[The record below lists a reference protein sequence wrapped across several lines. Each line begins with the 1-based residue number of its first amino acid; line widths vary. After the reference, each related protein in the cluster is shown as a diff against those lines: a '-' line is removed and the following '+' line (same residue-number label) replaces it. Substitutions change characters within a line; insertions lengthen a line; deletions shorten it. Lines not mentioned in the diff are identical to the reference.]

1 MAIQEKSLKVMVN
14 GLLVD
19 GGRKTM
25 RYYDKFDRFDFEQQ
39 IMSCWNITTDL
50 KDLNEGVLES
60 NLSKDQISNALM
72 GIEQLYEL
80 RFNKLFQQFET
91 LVHEYAHTLDR
102 DSDAIDEFNSEQ
114 IRKFHEAQQEL
125 PL

>member
-1 MAIQEKSLKVMVN
+1 
-14 GLLVD
+14 
-19 GGRKTM
+19 M
-25 RYYDKFDRFDFEQQ
+25 RNYDKFDRFDFEQQ

-50 KDLNEGVLES
+50 KDLNEGVIES

-80 RFNKLFQQFET
+80 RFNKLFEQFET
-91 LVHEYAHTLDR
+91 LVREHAQSLDR
-102 DSDAIDEFNSEQ
+102 DYNGETLYDDLE
-114 IRKFHEAQQEL
+114 RQQAL

>member
-1 MAIQEKSLKVMVN
+1 MVN
-14 GLLVD
+14 GLLAD
-19 GGRKTM
+19 GGKKTM
-25 RYYDKFDRFDFEQQ
+25 RNYDKFDRFDFEQQ

-60 NLSKDQISNALM
+60 NLSKDQISNALI

-91 LVHEYAHTLDR
+91 LIQEHAQTLDR
-102 DSDAIDEFNSEQ
+102 DYTGETLYDDLETRQ
-114 IRKFHEAQQEL
+114 KV

>member
-1 MAIQEKSLKVMVN
+1 MVN
-14 GLLVD
+14 GLFAD
-19 GGRKTM
+19 GGKKTM
-25 RYYDKFDRFDFEQQ
+25 RNYDKFDRFDFEQQ
-39 IMSCWNITTDL
+39 IMSCWNVTTDL

-91 LVHEYAHTLDR
+91 LIQEHAQTLDR
-102 DSDAIDEFNSEQ
+102 DYLGKIQE
-114 IRKFHEAQQEL
+114 HAQTLDRDYLGKNLYGDLERQQAL

>member
-1 MAIQEKSLKVMVN
+1 MN
-14 GLLVD
+14 
-19 GGRKTM
+19 R
-25 RYYDKFDRFDFEQQ
+25 FDRFDFEQQ
-39 IMSCWNITTDL
+39 IMSCWNVTTDL
-50 KDLNEGVLES
+50 KDLNEGVIES

-91 LVHEYAHTLDR
+91 LVREHAQSLDR
-102 DSDAIDEFNSEQ
+102 DYIGETLYDDLETRQE
-114 IRKFHEAQQEL
+114 EL

>member
-1 MAIQEKSLKVMVN
+1 MN
-14 GLLVD
+14 
-19 GGRKTM
+19 R
-25 RYYDKFDRFDFEQQ
+25 FDRFDFEQQ
-39 IMSCWNITTDL
+39 IMSCWNVTTDL

-60 NLSKDQISNALM
+60 NLSKDQISNTLM

-91 LVHEYAHTLDR
+91 LVREHAQSLDR
-102 DSDAIDEFNSEQ
+102 DYIGETLYDDLETRQE
-114 IRKFHEAQQEL
+114 EL